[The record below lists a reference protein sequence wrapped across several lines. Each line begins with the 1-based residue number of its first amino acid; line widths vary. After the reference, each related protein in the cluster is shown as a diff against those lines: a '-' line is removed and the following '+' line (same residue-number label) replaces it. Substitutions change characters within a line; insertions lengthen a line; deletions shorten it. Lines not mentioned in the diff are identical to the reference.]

1 MKRYFYLWHRWL
13 GIGLCLLMALWFVSG
28 MVMLYV
34 GYPKLTPAEH
44 LTHLPEL
51 PARDCCIDLAQV
63 FAASGRDDA
72 PQSLRLSSAEG
83 RPRYLLGYADGSGVT
98 LDALD
103 GRRIEAV
110 DEAGALASARQFD
123 PRATAHYLGLVD
135 EDAWTHS
142 RALDGDRPLHRVQL
156 DDAEGRQLYISSHSG
171 AVVRDATRTERAWN
185 WIGAWLHWLYPLR
198 GPWWSNLVIYS
209 ALAATAM
216 ALLGQ
221 VVGVLRW
228 RFSRPY
234 RSGSR
239 SPYRGGFARWHH
251 IGGLL
256 FGGVVIAWIF
266 SGLMSMRPW
275 HLLDS
280 QSRLTASAYQGGALR
295 AEAFPLPV
303 REALA
308 RFRQA
313 GLQPRE
319 LEWRMVGGEGVLQ
332 ALESDGNS
340 RVLAMDDANE
350 PLRRLPESTLR
361 RAVQAMSPGTAMDF
375 DELPAYDFYYFAR
388 AEQSMNGGLQ
398 RPLPVLRVRVDDAA
412 GTWLHID
419 PRSGAL
425 LEQLDER
432 RRLARWLFNL
442 LHSWDWQP
450 LLQRPLLRDVL
461 MLAFSLGGLV
471 ISLSGVVLGWRRLR
485 KRRRA

>member
-44 LTHLPEL
+44 LAHLPEL
-51 PARDCCIDLAQV
+51 PARDCCIDLPQV
-63 FAASGRDDA
+63 FAASGRDEA
-72 PQSLRLSSAEG
+72 PQSLRLSSTEG

-103 GRRIEAV
+103 GRRIAPV

-123 PRATAHYLGLVD
+123 PRATAHYLGLID

-251 IGGLL
+251 IVGLL

-280 QSRLTASAYQGGALR
+280 QSTLTASAYQGGAC
-295 AEAFPLPV
+295 V
-303 REALA
+303 RRHSRCRCA
-308 RFRQA
+308 RH
-313 GLQPRE
+313 
-319 LEWRMVGGEGVLQ
+319 WRVF
-332 ALESDGNS
+332 A
-340 RVLAMDDANE
+340 
-350 PLRRLPESTLR
+350 R
-361 RAVQAMSPGTAMDF
+361 RACTRASWSGGWSAAKASCRRWMAAATAGCCRWAT
-375 DELPAYDFYYFAR
+375 PIRCNACRKAACAAR
-388 AEQSMNGGLQ
+388 C
-398 RPLPVLRVRVDDAA
+398 
-412 GTWLHID
+412 
-419 PRSGAL
+419 
-425 LEQLDER
+425 
-432 RRLARWLFNL
+432 RL
-442 LHSWDWQP
+442 
-450 LLQRPLLRDVL
+450 
-461 MLAFSLGGLV
+461 
-471 ISLSGVVLGWRRLR
+471 WRRA
-485 KRRRA
+485 RRSRSRS